1 MKKFIALTLVT
12 LGVAVSARA
21 QWIVYDPTMNMQQI
35 MAQAQNIAKY
45 VEMVNNQVQQIQKLT
60 DQLNE
65 FKHYEDLFGDPKAV
79 LLSTVQPLV
88 SDLRKTEL
96 GQTLTT
102 LEGTVNA
109 GQAMLYNAN
118 GLFQSIGTT
127 FSTPGGKTVT
137 RLQAP
142 YLPLAA
148 VQKTTDNFLSV
159 STDATARRVA
169 LKQEIAATT
178 DALKAATTDAEVQK
192 LQGVLLGLTAALN
205 NTDYEI
211 NQATTSA
218 LVQDIANRNDA
229 QRQIEAKKEQ
239 QHAEFTEAVQQYGQT
254 FRLLNAPTDFP
265 IR

>member
-1 MKKFIALTLVT
+1 MKKLIALALVT
-12 LGVAVSARA
+12 VGISLSARA
-21 QWIVYDPTMNMQQI
+21 QWIVYDPTMNIQQI
-35 MAQAQNIAKY
+35 LDQAQNIAKY
-45 VEMVNNQVQQIQKLT
+45 IEMIQNQVQQIQKLT

-88 SDLRKTEL
+88 NDLRKTEL

-118 GLFQSIGTT
+118 GLFESIGTT
-127 FSTPGGKTVT
+127 FTTPLGKTVT

-148 VQKTTDNFLSV
+148 VQKTTENFLSV
-159 STDATARRVA
+159 SADATARRVA
-169 LKQEIAATT
+169 LKQEIATTT

-239 QHAEFTEAVQQYGQT
+239 QHAEFTEAIQKYGQT
-254 FRLLNAPTDFP
+254 FRLMNAPTQFP
-265 IR
+265 TQ